1 MHPLSQDLQFTLR
14 LIRRR
19 SGMAILVLAALGLGI
34 GLNTAIF
41 SAFNAIVLRPLP
53 IHDPDR
59 VVWLHSRV
67 NQTGGQL
74 GTSYA
79 DFLDWRAQSHLFDSM
94 AAMYFFSATLSGQG
108 PPEHIKV
115 VGISASG
122 FNSWGV
128 RTVLGRNFTEDDDQ
142 PGANRV
148 IVLTHGFWQQKFGGN
163 QAILGK
169 NLVLDDQQ
177 YTIIGVLQPTP
188 INVLTYSDVYVA
200 NGPLLNL
207 PHIMER
213 DTRWFFP
220 VGRMKPHVTIAQ
232 AQAEMDT
239 IAARLA
245 AQYPATTKDMGIR
258 VESMTENLISGSG
271 KPLLLLILASGLI
284 FLLAVLNV
292 MTVFLVGTLER
303 AQELSIRLALGS
315 PRSILLRQLLLQALI
330 FAIGGTAFGLIFAK
344 LGLFYFLDR
353 FPNAAERFHETNID
367 FSVIAVTLG
376 MTLCTTILSAL
387 IPALYAFRLNIGNAL
402 RGELG
407 IFASNKR
414 RPFARGILIFS
425 EVAFASALSLVAG
438 LLIKSLYEV
447 QKVDLGFNP
456 HQLISFQITPP
467 LNRYK
472 EPEKQLS
479 LYKAALEK
487 LTSLPAMKSVSGI
500 SSLPLTSQALINSMD
515 VDSQS
520 PLFGKPLLVEHEA
533 ILPGFFQ
540 VMRLPILEGRDF
552 TSADHQ
558 GALPVVIVDD
568 VLAEKLWP
576 GKSPLGKRLH
586 LSLITGE
593 PAPWREVIGVVKEIK
608 HFGPERQVRWMQV
621 YVPQYQDPSPSLSF
635 LINTTLSNDAA
646 KNAALKSL
654 QELDKD
660 LPVESFETLDNYL
673 NRNYLSGRK
682 VSLLLLTTFAGVGVL
697 LALFG
702 IYGVVANAV
711 TQRRR
716 EIAIR
721 MALGATP
728 VRTIFL
734 VTRLTLFATFGGIL
748 IGSISV
754 MSLTRA
760 LSSMLYGVTALDP
773 AVYVVSTTLV
783 ILLAITASVIPV
795 IRLFRFNIQQVLRQ

>member
-1 MHPLSQDLQFTLR
+1 MHPLIQDLQFTLR

-19 SGMAILVLAALGLGI
+19 SGMAILVVAALGLGI

-79 DFLDWRAQSHLFDSM
+79 DFLDWRAQNHLFDSM

-122 FNSWGV
+122 FSSWGV
-128 RTVLGRNFTEDDDQ
+128 QTVLGRNFTENDDQ

-148 IVLTHGFWQQKFGGN
+148 IVLTHGFWQHKFGGN
-163 QAILGK
+163 PAILGK
-169 NLVLDDQQ
+169 TLVLDDQQ

-188 INVLTYSDVYVA
+188 INVLTYSDVYVT

-220 VGRMKPHVTIAQ
+220 VGRMKPQVTIAQ

-258 VESMTENLISGSG
+258 VESMTENLISGNG
-271 KPLLLLILASGLI
+271 KPLLLLILASSLI

-292 MTVFLVGTLER
+292 MTIFLAAALER
-303 AQELSIRLALGS
+303 AQELSVRLALGS
-315 PRSILLRQLLLQALI
+315 PRSILLRQLLLQALM
-330 FAIGGTAFGLIFAK
+330 FAIVGAGLGLLFAK
-344 LGLFYFLDR
+344 LGLLYFLNR

-367 FSVIAVTLG
+367 FNVIAVTLV
-376 MTLCTTILSAL
+376 MTLCTTLVSVL
-387 IPALYAFRLNIGNAL
+387 IPAVYAFRLSIGNAL

-407 IFASNKR
+407 IFVSNKR
-414 RPFARGILIFS
+414 RPLARGILIFS

-456 HQLISFQITPP
+456 HQLISFQITPA

-487 LTSLPAMKSVSGI
+487 LTSLPAMQSVSGI
-500 SSLPLTSQALINSMD
+500 SSLPLTSQALINTMD

-520 PLFGKPLLVEHEA
+520 ALFGKPLLVEHEA

-540 VMRLPILEGRDF
+540 VIRLPILEGRDF

-558 GALPVVIVDD
+558 GSLPVAIVDD
-568 VLAEKLWP
+568 VLAAKLWP
-576 GKSPLGKRLH
+576 GKSAIGKRLH

-593 PAPWREVIGVVKEIK
+593 PSPWREVIGVVKEIK
-608 HFGPERQVRWMQV
+608 HFGPERQVKWMQV

-635 LINTTLSNDAA
+635 LINTTLSNDSA
-646 KNAALKSL
+646 KNAALKAM

-673 NRNYLSGRK
+673 NKNYLSGRK
-682 VSLLLLTTFAGVGVL
+682 SSLLLLATFAGIGIL
-697 LALFG
+697 LAVFG

-728 VRTIFL
+728 VRTILL

-754 MSLTRA
+754 MSLTRV

-795 IRLFRFNIQQVLRQ
+795 IRLFQFNIQQVLRQ